1 MENNTDT
8 TQQSASSV
16 QPVQEQNSG
25 ADVHGHTNGQSKKI
39 GHYIGAA
46 FGIIFILV
54 FFLPN
59 SVYAQMLAFPIMAL
73 GAVTG
78 IKFFVDSIVA
88 SKRSNP
94 LIRTFVIFGSLGVGV
109 VIFFVF
115 MFVGMGVMLSKDPQ
129 PEHS

>member
-16 QPVQEQNSG
+16 QPVQEQNSV

-88 SKRSNP
+88 SKKSNP
-94 LIRTFVIFGSLGVGV
+94 THKDICYFWELRCGRS
-109 VIFFVF
+109 IFFVF

>member
-8 TQQSASSV
+8 TQQSASPV

-73 GAVTG
+73 NCGFKKKQSDHKDICYFWELRCG
-78 IKFFVDSIVA
+78 
-88 SKRSNP
+88 RSN
-94 LIRTFVIFGSLGVGV
+94 LFCLYVCWDGCDA
-109 VIFFVF
+109 
-115 MFVGMGVMLSKDPQ
+115 K
-129 PEHS
+129 